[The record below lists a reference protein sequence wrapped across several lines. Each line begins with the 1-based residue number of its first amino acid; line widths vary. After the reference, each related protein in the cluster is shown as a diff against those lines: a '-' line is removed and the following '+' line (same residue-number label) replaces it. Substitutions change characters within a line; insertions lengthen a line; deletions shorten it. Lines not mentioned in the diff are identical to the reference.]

1 MAERFERH
9 SLTFTLLTLVSRAT
23 GLARD
28 AALARVFGADALMDA
43 FNFGFIIPNLFR
55 RLFGE
60 GAMSASFLRVYAQL
74 ERSDPLSARMLA
86 TLNVGFLIV
95 VLGGLTLLGEAVLF
109 LLSQRSAT
117 EGGLLTL
124 RLTMVMLPFMP
135 LVCLTAFLGA
145 MLQVHGRF
153 GPSASVPIVL
163 NVCVV
168 AAAVGLGGF
177 FGADRVSHIA
187 AVAIA
192 VIAAGIIQVAWM
204 LLALRGD
211 HWLVRGATEARSH
224 LGEVL
229 RQAGPMILGLG
240 AIQINTFVDGVI
252 ASYPTTIG
260 PTIFGVAY
268 PLKEGA
274 LASLGYAQRL
284 YEFPLGVFGIA
295 VATAIFPALA
305 RQAADAEAFAGILR
319 RGLRLVVFIGLPAS
333 AGLMLVGPALVDV
346 IYKGGEFGAT
356 SAERV
361 WRCLLGYAPAVWAY
375 SMTHVVTRAFYARND
390 AFTPLRLAVA
400 MVGLNFLLNVT
411 LIWTP
416 LRESGLAWSTSAC
429 AMIQAAVLLRLMR
442 RQAGAILDR
451 DVLAGWARS
460 AAITAGMVVTVLLV
474 IRVLPASSTWRESLL
489 NLLAPVAAGGAVFA
503 AAARALRMP
512 ELRWSLGRA

>member
-28 AALARVFGADALMDA
+28 AALARVFGAGALMDA

-60 GAMSASFLRVYAQL
+60 GAMSASFLRVYAQI
-74 ERSDPLSARMLA
+74 ERSDPLAARKLA
-86 TLNVGFLIV
+86 TLNVGFLV
-95 VLGGLTLLGEAVLF
+95 AVLGGVTLLGEAVLW
-109 LLSQRSAT
+109 LLSQRAG

-124 RLTMVMLPFMP
+124 RLTMIMLPFMP

-177 FGADRVSHIA
+177 FGEDRASHIA
-187 AVAIA
+187 AVAKA

-204 LLALRGD
+204 LWALRGD
-211 HWLVRGATEARSH
+211 RWLVRGASEARSH

-305 RQAADAEAFAGILR
+305 RQAADAEAFAVILR

-356 SAERV
+356 SADRV
-361 WRCLLGYAPAVWAY
+361 WRCLMGYAPAVWAY

-429 AMIQAAVLLRLMR
+429 AIIQAAVLLRLMR
-442 RQAGAILDR
+442 KQAGAILDR
-451 DVLAGWARS
+451 EVRAGWARS
-460 AAITAGMVVTVLLV
+460 AAVTAVMVVTVLLV
-474 IRVLPASSTWRESLL
+474 IRVLPAASTWRESLL

-512 ELRWSLGRA
+512 ELRWTLGRA